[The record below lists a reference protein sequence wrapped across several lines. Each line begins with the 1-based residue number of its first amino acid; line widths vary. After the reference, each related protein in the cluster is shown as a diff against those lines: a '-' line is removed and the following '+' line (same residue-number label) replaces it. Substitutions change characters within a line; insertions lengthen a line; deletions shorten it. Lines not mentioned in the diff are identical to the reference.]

1 MKDYLR
7 KGLFLFIISMCGL
20 CPAWAGDEP
29 GITHARAGFS
39 MRPRMNAWSG
49 GTVHLSNPSEQGK
62 EVEVAIQSSTPKAG
76 AEKFFYRR
84 PVYLPPQSKRQERF
98 YALLGNLTNFEVEL
112 YQKGIRIGRDTFPV
126 KGIESNVPVF
136 LIIDEVQGSYSFLS
150 KLKLPKGLESP
161 VPVYSHP
168 KDLPEKWIGY
178 DGIDTVILGAFN
190 REDLNGH
197 QVEALKEWVRA
208 GGKLIISSGERYA
221 QYQNGFAEELLSIRV
236 LGVRRV
242 DDLYLTEVYP
252 ADNKILLKQG
262 AIPLILTSNYGNGKV
277 IFLSFDASRGTV
289 PGHNDKKGENGLWE
303 DLVGNESNPFL
314 EENTSLADKIEPIFT
329 EVVGVSVPGF
339 NQVVI
344 FLTGYLILI
353 ISGHL
358 IFMYRKRPELAWL
371 VYILCV
377 PLAIWLSYHIGQT
390 GKRGP
395 KLSINEVSVTE
406 LSPGG
411 TSGRSSVYLGFFSPD
426 GLTGSLV
433 LRDPAAYG
441 PRFSRALPDKPLFK
455 VIDVQED
462 DVWTL
467 KDINLSAGTLHT
479 LSFNNIVT
487 VGEGVD
493 VQMTLRGDGLAG
505 EITNRTGQALDDCLL
520 IYNRYIKPVGSIPN
534 GETIKIRMD
543 DPADAGWHRGYSQK
557 AIKAKQDVLREKIIS
572 SLWTPPIFAK
582 PVKTDLVFSGWFSK
596 PVFPVD
602 AVNIDEK
609 KEGNALMIMKVPVKL
624 EEGDGILIPK
634 GICDMELVNK
644 ASGALFYRGQWLRSQ
659 REAEI
664 TVDFVLPRICR
675 GMFAE
680 GIKIYFKFDAADVE
694 VKLDA
699 YNWQDGR
706 WVAFPVENQITLS
719 EARAYLHDGKVRLKV
734 SGKPVREVQ
743 SEGLHAGFWEIKD
756 LDVEVKGGSSH
767 D

>member
-1 MKDYLR
+1 M
-7 KGLFLFIISMCGL
+7 
-20 CPAWAGDEP
+20 

-39 MRPRMNAWSG
+39 MRPKMNAWSG
-49 GTVHLSNPSEQGK
+49 VTVYLSNPTSQGK
-62 EVEVAIQSSTPKAG
+62 EVEVAIQSSSPKAG
-76 AEKFFYRR
+76 AERFFYRR
-84 PVYLPPQSKRQERF
+84 PVYLAPESKRQERF
-98 YALLGNLTNFEVEL
+98 YALLSNLTNFEVEL
-112 YQKGIRIGRDTFPV
+112 FQKGVRIGRDTFPV

-150 KLKLPKGLESP
+150 KLKLPKGLDSP

-178 DGIDTVILGAFN
+178 DGIDTVILGAFH
-190 REDLNGH
+190 REYLNGH

-208 GGKLIISSGERYA
+208 GGKLIISSGERYP
-221 QYQNGFAEELLSIRV
+221 QYQNGFAEQLLGIRV
-236 LGVRRV
+236 LGVRVV

-252 ADNKILLKQG
+252 ADNKVLLKQG
-262 AIPLILTSNYGNGKV
+262 DVPLILTSNYGNGEV
-277 IFLSFDASRGTV
+277 VFLSFDASDGTLINL
-289 PGHNDKKGENGLWE
+289 PGVDILWTELFGNGT
-303 DLVGNESNPFL
+303 NPFS

-344 FLTGYLILI
+344 FLMGYLILI

-377 PLAIWLSYHIGQT
+377 PLAIWLSYHIGQV

-433 LRDPAAYG
+433 FRDPTAYG

-467 KDINLSAGTLHT
+467 KDLNLSAGTLHT
-479 LSFNNIVT
+479 LSFNNIVA
-487 VGEGVD
+487 VGEGID
-493 VQMTLRGDGLAG
+493 VQMTLKGEGLVG

-534 GETIKIRMD
+534 GETIKIRMN
-543 DPADAGWHRGYSQK
+543 DPADAGWHRGYSQR
-557 AIKAKQDVLREKIIS
+557 AIKAKRDVIREKVIS

-582 PVKTDLVFSGWFSK
+582 PVKADLVFSGWLSN
-596 PVFPVD
+596 PVFTLD

-624 EEGDGILIPK
+624 DEGDEILIPK

-675 GMFAE
+675 EMLVGE
-680 GIKIYFKFDAADVE
+680 IKIYFKFEAADVE

-706 WVAFPVENQITLS
+706 WVALPVENQITLS
-719 EARAYLHDGKVRLKV
+719 EGRSYLYDGKVRLRV
-734 SGKPVREVQ
+734 SGKPVREVT
-743 SEGLHAGFWEIKD
+743 SEGLYAGFWEIKD